1 MWPRRAPEAVLHLR
15 PRRREVVRLA
25 FASDNIREKCKNG
38 SSTEEASKAMS
49 APIQIIDLWPR
60 ESECVL
66 CGEHLWGCKLGLPM
80 YEGEVVPDD
89 WPGEWA
95 GFDVCAPCYVK
106 HRPGTKKPLAA

>member
-1 MWPRRAPEAVLHLR
+1 M
-15 PRRREVVRLA
+15 RLA

-80 YEGEVVPDD
+80 HEGEVVPDD